1 MGPGEY
7 HGPLRRC
14 LGGLSSVKIHIV
26 KQGDTLFELSK
37 KYNVPLQ
44 AIIDANPQLSDPNK
58 LNIGDKIKIP
68 TNSTPGQGTDNVLYK
83 HVVKQGDT
91 LFKLSKAWGVPLQ
104 ALIDANPQLSD
115 PNVLKIGDVINI
127 PKVST
132 TPAPVPTPLPAPKPA
147 NSSTSPSQ
155 TGKKNTAPKPIENLP
170 PKAEEKKPVQPM
182 TPPPAPQFIQQI
194 QIIEENTYT
203 KVEKAKC
210 EPEHSPKKPDCG
222 CNEKPN
228 TVKHPYE
235 QCQTPIKEVS
245 SYYDLPPITP
255 YSVNQGHGHGEYPGI
270 SNIPTYPIQTAP
282 NHPANSP
289 HCGPEHE
296 HNQWGMSPA
305 QHCKDMQDPA
315 KMWGN
320 ECPSPYHT
328 HPSHCHP
335 FAYVMPVHPCV
346 FTPASMNGPMVGMTP
361 WGPVLRDEESQP
373 IQEVYTQP
381 EVDREVT
388 ISNQETTARTGTK
401 RKSSTVNNTVQKK
414 KTSSKSKGRQNP
426 WTN

>member
-68 TNSTPGQGTDNVLYK
+68 TTSSPGQGTDNVLYK

-91 LFKLSKAWGVPLQ
+91 LYKLSKAWGVPLQ

-115 PNVLKIGDVINI
+115 PNVLKIGEVINI

-132 TPAPVPTPLPAPKPA
+132 TPAPTPAPTPPPPPAPLPANPPV
-147 NSSTSPSQ
+147 SPSH

-210 EPEHSPKKPDCG
+210 EPEHPPKKPDCG
-222 CNEKPN
+222 CEEKPKA
-228 TVKHPYE
+228 VHPYQ
-235 QCQTPIKEVS
+235 QCQTPVKEVS
-245 SYYDLPPITP
+245 SYYDLPPISP
-255 YSVNQGHGHGEYPGI
+255 YTVDQGHGQYPGI
-270 SNIPTYPIQTAP
+270 SNIPTYPIQNAP
-282 NHPANSP
+282 NAHFPN
-289 HCGPEHE
+289 CGPEHE
-296 HNQWGMSPA
+296 NQQWGMSPA
-305 QHCKDMQDPA
+305 QHCNNMQGPA
-315 KMWGN
+315 NMWGN
-320 ECPSPYHT
+320 EHLSPYHT

-335 FAYVMPVHPCV
+335 FAYVMPIQPCV
-346 FTPASMNGPMVGMTP
+346 FTPANMGGPTMGMTP
-361 WGPVLRDEESQP
+361 WGPVLRDEEVHA
-373 IQEVYTQP
+373 QEVTSQP
-381 EVDREVT
+381 EVDKEVS
-388 ISNQETTARTGTK
+388 ISNQDTKTRIGTK
-401 RKSSTVNNTVQKK
+401 RKSTSVNNTVQKK
-414 KTSSKSKGRQNP
+414 KTASKSKGRQNP
-426 WTN
+426 WSN

>member
-37 KYNVPLQ
+37 KYNVSLQ

-68 TNSTPGQGTDNVLYK
+68 TTSTSGQGTDDVLYK

-91 LFKLSKAWGVPLQ
+91 LYKLSKAWGVPLQ
-104 ALIDANPQLSD
+104 TLINANPQLSD

-132 TPAPVPTPLPAPKPA
+132 TPAPTPLPAPKPA
-147 NSSTSPSQ
+147 NPSTSPSQ
-155 TGKKNTAPKPIENLP
+155 TGKKNTAPKPIEKLP

-182 TPPPAPQFIQQI
+182 TPPPQFVQQI

-203 KVEKAKC
+203 KVEKPKC
-210 EPEHSPKKPDCG
+210 EPEHPPKKPDCG
-222 CNEKPN
+222 CDEKPK
-228 TVKHPYE
+228 TVHPYQ
-235 QCQTPIKEVS
+235 QCQTPVKEVS
-245 SYYDLPPITP
+245 SYYDLPPISP
-255 YSVNQGHGHGEYPGI
+255 YSVDQGHGQYPGL
-270 SNIPTYPIQTAP
+270 SNIPTYPIQMAP
-282 NHPANSP
+282 NAQSP
-289 HCGPEHE
+289 HCGPEYGHK
-296 HNQWGMSPA
+296 QWGMSPA
-305 QHCKDMQDPA
+305 QHCNNMQGPA
-315 KMWGN
+315 NMWGN
-320 ECPSPYHT
+320 EWVSPYQT

-346 FTPASMNGPMVGMTP
+346 FTPANMSGPTIGMTP
-361 WGPVLRDEESQP
+361 WGPVLRDEEAQP
-373 IQEVYTQP
+373 AQEVTSQP
-381 EVDREVT
+381 EVDKEIT
-388 ISNQETTARTGTK
+388 ISNQDAKTRTGTK
-401 RKSSTVNNTVQKK
+401 RKSSTANNTVQKK
-414 KTSSKSKGRQNP
+414 KTTSKSRGRQNP
-426 WTN
+426 WSN